1 MTIADRIRNRRL
13 ELGLSVDDLAKLL
26 NKNRATVY
34 RYESNFIKSYSADV
48 MESLA
53 KALDTTPAYFYGY
66 DDDHVP
72 ELPSAKSP
80 ISSSEAIIISGGV
93 DNMPPE
99 KRKQALQIMQVAF
112 PEYSDLFTEPD
123 KG

>member
-66 DDDHVP
+66 DDDHIP
-72 ELPSAKSP
+72 DMPSVKSP
-80 ISSSEAIIISGGV
+80 ISTSEALIISGGV

-99 KRKQALQIMQVAF
+99 KRRQALQIMQVAF
-112 PEYSDLFTEPD
+112 PEYSDFFSDPD
-123 KG
+123 KE

>member
-34 RYESNFIKSYSADV
+34 RYESNYIKTYQPDV

-53 KALDTTPAYFYGY
+53 AALQTTPSYFYGY
-66 DDDHVP
+66 DEEEESSGSPQTMEARIVSGGMDKLPKEQREQILNVVRAMFANHP
-72 ELPSAKSP
+72 ELF
-80 ISSSEAIIISGGV
+80 
-93 DNMPPE
+93 NE
-99 KRKQALQIMQVAF
+99 K
-112 PEYSDLFTEPD
+112 DD
-123 KG
+123 

>member
-72 ELPSAKSP
+72 ELPSVKSP

-112 PEYSDLFTEPD
+112 PEYSDFFSDSD
-123 KG
+123 KE

>member
-72 ELPSAKSP
+72 ELPSVKSP

-112 PEYSDLFTEPD
+112 PEYSDLFSEPD

>member
-72 ELPSAKSP
+72 ELPSVKSP
-80 ISSSEAIIISGGV
+80 ISTSEAIIISGGV

-112 PEYSDLFTEPD
+112 PEYSDFFSDSD
-123 KG
+123 KE